1 MKYKSFINK
10 LKKRLGPKMPS
21 ITTDEFGVNGRRE
34 WLVYGDTVARW
45 HVQPS
50 DWRDPESEL
59 EVSSFHTKGVGQESD
74 PQTDYFPG
82 TYWSNAT
89 QLIDR
94 LVPPPPKFK
103 PGVLVRGKPENKRA
117 KRHGYAGKTALVMS
131 ASGKYMSLQFML
143 SESEDNE
150 WLNDNQTNS
159 WHRHSY
165 PVRDFELVSG

>member
-10 LKKRLGPKMPS
+10 LKKRLGTKDLD
-21 ITTDEFGVNGRRE
+21 ITTDEFGANGRRE

-45 HVQPS
+45 HVELS
-50 DWRDPESEL
+50 DYRDPESEL
-59 EVSSFHTKGVGQESD
+59 VVSSFHTKGVDQESD
-74 PQTDYFPG
+74 PYTDYFPG

-94 LVPPPPKFK
+94 LVPPPPKFT

-117 KRHGYAGKTALVMS
+117 KRHGYAGKTALVTG
-131 ASGKYMSLQFML
+131 ASGKYMSLQFV
-143 SESEDNE
+143 SSEDNE
-150 WLNDNQTNS
+150 WLGNTHTNA
-159 WHRHSY
+159 WNRMSY

>member
-10 LKKRLGPKMPS
+10 LKKRLGTKDLD
-21 ITTDEFGVNGRRE
+21 ITADEFGVNGRRE

-45 HVQPS
+45 HVELS
-50 DWRDPESEL
+50 DYRDPESEL
-59 EVSSFHTKGVGQESD
+59 VVSSFHTKGVGQESD
-74 PQTDYFPG
+74 PHTDYFPG

-94 LVPPPPKFK
+94 LVPPPPKFT

-117 KRHGYAGKTALVMS
+117 KRHGYAGKTALVMG
-131 ASGKYMSLQFML
+131 ASGKYMSLQFI
-143 SESEDNE
+143 SSEDDQ
-150 WLNDNQTNS
+150 WLSSTCTNA
-159 WHRHSY
+159 WNRMSY

>member
-10 LKKRLGPKMPS
+10 LKKRLGTKDLD

-45 HVQPS
+45 HVELS
-50 DWRDPESEL
+50 DYRDPESEL
-59 EVSSFHTKGVGQESD
+59 VVSSFHTKGVGQESD
-74 PQTDYFPG
+74 PYTDYFPG

-94 LVPPPPKFK
+94 LVPPPPKFT

-117 KRHGYAGKTALVMS
+117 KRMGYAGKTALVTK
-131 ASGKYMSLQFML
+131 ASGKYMSLQFV
-143 SESEDNE
+143 SGEENE
-150 WLNDNQTNS
+150 WLNGTSGWDNM
-159 WHRHSY
+159 SY

>member
-10 LKKRLGPKMPS
+10 LKKRLGTKDLD
-21 ITTDEFGVNGRRE
+21 ITADEFGVNGRRE

-45 HVQPS
+45 HVELS
-50 DWRDPESEL
+50 DYRDPESEL
-59 EVSSFHTKGVGQESD
+59 VVSSFHTKGVDQESD
-74 PQTDYFPG
+74 PYTDYFPG

-94 LVPPPPKFK
+94 LVPPPPKFT

-117 KRHGYAGKTALVMS
+117 KRHGYAGKTALVTG
-131 ASGKYMSLQFML
+131 ASGKYMSLQFV
-143 SESEDNE
+143 SSEDNE
-150 WLNDNQTNS
+150 WLGNTHTNA
-159 WHRHSY
+159 WNRMSY

>member
-10 LKKRLGPKMPS
+10 LKKRLGTKDLD
-21 ITTDEFGVNGRRE
+21 ITADDFGVNGRRE

-45 HVQPS
+45 HVELS
-50 DWRDPESEL
+50 DYRDPESEL
-59 EVSSFHTKGVGQESD
+59 VVSSFHTKGVDQESD
-74 PQTDYFPG
+74 PYTDYFPG

-94 LVPPPPKFK
+94 LVPPPPKFT

-117 KRHGYAGKTALVMS
+117 KRHGYAGKTALVTG
-131 ASGKYMSLQFML
+131 ASGKYMSLQFV
-143 SESEDNE
+143 SSEDDE
-150 WLNDNQTNS
+150 WLSKTQTNA
-159 WHRHSY
+159 WTRISY